1 MELAL
6 DVESR
11 FPLWLHRRLMRKCYK
26 LAPNRQGGSLNK
38 LLSLESTYMSSESI
52 AKALDPPL
60 VSPAVGAAA
69 TGAAATG
76 AADAFVALC
85 HPRVQALMILYK
97 QVLYMYNPLI
107 YMYMYRYISCTC
119 TYMYIRFSTF
129 SSSVC

>member
-60 VSPAVGAAA
+60 VSPSTTASATGAAA

-85 HPRVQALMILYK
+85 HPRAGF
-97 QVLYMYNPLI
+97 ND
-107 YMYMYRYISCTC
+107 YRSI
-119 TYMYIRFSTF
+119 
-129 SSSVC
+129 